1 MPKDYDTPLRPD
13 AFGLSDENK
22 KAIIEEKFRD
32 IMYTLG
38 LDLTD
43 DSLSETPKRVAKM
56 YVEEIF
62 NGLNPENEPKNSLF
76 KNTYKYNKMLV
87 EKDITLYSMC
97 EHHFMPIIGK
107 VHVAYISKGDVIG
120 LSKINRIV
128 QYLGRRPQVQERLN
142 IQIVKKLQELL
153 NTEDVACVIE
163 AKHLCVNAR
172 GVKDT
177 QSATITSE
185 YGGEFLTSDET
196 RKEFLTYL
204 NLNSI

>member
-1 MPKDYDTPLRPD
+1 MRKEYDTPIRTD
-13 AFGLSDENK
+13 AFDLSDEQK
-22 KAIIEEKFRD
+22 KMRIEEKFRD
-32 IMYTLG
+32 IMEILG

-43 DSLSETPKRVAKM
+43 DSLAETPKRVAKM

-62 NGLNPENEPKNSLF
+62 DGLNPKNEPTNSLF
-76 KNTYKYNKMLV
+76 TNSYNYHNMLV

-128 QYLGRRPQVQERLN
+128 QYLGRRPQVQERLT
-142 IQIVKKLQELL
+142 IQIVRKLQDLL
-153 NTEDVACVIE
+153 QTQDVACIIE

-172 GVKDT
+172 GVRDT
-177 QSATITSE
+177 QSATLTSE
-185 YGGEFLTSDET
+185 YGGVFAESETKRNEF
-196 RKEFLTYL
+196 RAYL